1 MALTGDRS
9 RFFVRFPA
17 SLDAAPKEPPL
28 KSYLFNLLELIQV
41 LHMNIA
47 NSVSE
52 IGEIL
57 PRAELAA
64 SANGVPWGARAES
77 RTIRWWLWWNVLSV
91 DAPTVAV
98 AWAALFAHASGGKLS
113 AAEATVLVLGV
124 WVIYVSDRLLD
135 GWTAKDRAALH
146 ERHHFCERHRFV
158 LAPLVAFASGVLVW
172 LTTEHLPAAEVTAGV
187 KLGVILVLYMA
198 GIHAGHGR
206 IAWVFPKEIAVGLL
220 FACGATLPL
229 WSRSI
234 QFPWGACLPWIL
246 FGFLCALNCL
256 SIECWENHH
265 RSGKWRQPPHPFVR
279 WANSRL
285 NRMAAA
291 LAIAALAAC
300 FVRNPKGSS
309 ISALL
314 AVWLGAL
321 LLVFVNY
328 GRTKL
333 SPAALRVLADAALV
347 VPALLAL
354 VIGG

>member
-1 MALTGDRS
+1 MTGSDVQQSFRDS
-9 RFFVRFPA
+9 RQHSIADENVIR
-17 SLDAAPKEPPL
+17 
-28 KSYLFNLLELIQV
+28 
-41 LHMNIA
+41 MNIA

-57 PRAELAA
+57 PRVELAA

-98 AWAALFAHASGGKLS
+98 VWAALFAHASGGKLS
-113 AAEATVLVLGV
+113 AAEATVLVLAV
-124 WVIYVSDRLLD
+124 WVIYVIDRLLD

-158 LAPLVAFASGVLVW
+158 LAGLVAFASGVLVW
-172 LTTEHLPAAEVTAGV
+172 LTTEHLPGAEVTAGV

-256 SIECWENHH
+256 SIECWENRP
-265 RSGKWRQPPHPFVR
+265 RSGDWRQPPHPFVR
-279 WANSRL
+279 WADSHL
-285 NRMAAA
+285 NRVAAA
-291 LAIAALAAC
+291 LAIAALTAC
-300 FVRNPKGSS
+300 FVRDPKDSS

-321 LLVFVNY
+321 LLVFLNY
-328 GRTKL
+328 VRTKL
-333 SPAALRVLADAALV
+333 SPATLRVLADVALL
-347 VPALLAL
+347 VPAVVAL
-354 VIGG
+354 TIGG

>member
-1 MALTGDRS
+1 MLRMTGSDVQQSFRDS
-9 RFFVRFPA
+9 RQHSIADENVIR
-17 SLDAAPKEPPL
+17 
-28 KSYLFNLLELIQV
+28 
-41 LHMNIA
+41 MNIA

-98 AWAALFAHASGGKLS
+98 VWAALFAHASGGKLS
-113 AAEATVLVLGV
+113 AAEAIVLVLAV
-124 WVIYVSDRLLD
+124 WLIYVSDRLLD

-146 ERHHFCERHRFV
+146 ERHHFCERHRLV
-158 LAPLVAFASGVLVW
+158 LSGLVAFASGALVW

-187 KLGVILVLYMA
+187 KLGVILVLYMT
-198 GIHAGHGR
+198 GIHAGRGR
-206 IAWVFPKEIAVGLL
+206 VARVFPKEIAVGLL
-220 FACGATLPL
+220 FACGGTLPL

-256 SIECWENHH
+256 SIECWENRP
-265 RSGKWRQPPHPFVR
+265 RSGEWRQPPHPFVR
-279 WANSRL
+279 WADSRL

-300 FVRNPKGSS
+300 LVRDPKDSS

-321 LLVFVNY
+321 LLVFLNY

-333 SPAALRVLADAALV
+333 SPAALRVLADAALL

>member
-1 MALTGDRS
+1 M
-9 RFFVRFPA
+9 
-17 SLDAAPKEPPL
+17 
-28 KSYLFNLLELIQV
+28 
-41 LHMNIA
+41 
-47 NSVSE
+47 
-52 IGEIL
+52 
-57 PRAELAA
+57 
-64 SANGVPWGARAES
+64 
-77 RTIRWWLWWNVLSV
+77 
-91 DAPTVAV
+91 VAV
-98 AWAALFAHASGGKLS
+98 VERTQRRCTDRRRGVGDTFAHASGGELT
-113 AAEATVLVLGV
+113 AAEATVLVLAV
-124 WVIYVSDRLLD
+124 WVIYASDRLLD

-158 LAPLVAFASGVLVW
+158 LAGLVAFASGALVW
-172 LTTEHLPAAEVTAGV
+172 LTTEHLPAPEVTAGV

-198 GIHAGHGR
+198 GIHVGRGR

-220 FACGATLPL
+220 FACGGTLPL

-234 QFPWGACLPWIL
+234 RFPWGACLPWIL

-279 WANSRL
+279 WADSRL
-285 NRMAAA
+285 NRMSAA

-300 FVRNPKGSS
+300 SVRNPKGSS

-333 SPAALRVLADAALV
+333 SPAALRVLADAALL
-347 VPALLAL
+347 VPAFLAL

>member
-1 MALTGDRS
+1 MIRYMLDCGAPLPPQIS
-9 RFFVRFPA
+9 RA
-17 SLDAAPKEPPL
+17 KGSLDDLRKSIAAE
-28 KSYLFNLLELIQV
+28 NVIR
-41 LHMNIA
+41 MNIG

-52 IGEIL
+52 IGKIL

-64 SANGVPWGARAES
+64 SANRVPWGTRAES
-77 RTIRWWLWWNVLSV
+77 HTIRWWLWWNVLSV
-91 DAPTVAV
+91 DAPAVAV
-98 AWAALFAHASGGKLS
+98 VWAALFAHASGGKLS
-113 AAEATVLVLGV
+113 AAEAAVLVLAV

-146 ERHHFCERHRFV
+146 DRHRFCERHRLV
-158 LAPLVAFASGVLVW
+158 LAALVAFASGALVW
-172 LTTEHLPAAEVTAGV
+172 LTTERLPAAEVTAGV

-198 GIHAGHGR
+198 GIHAGRGR
-206 IAWVFPKEIAVGLL
+206 IAWVFPKEIVVGLL
-220 FACGATLPL
+220 FACGETLPV

-234 QFPWGACLPWIL
+234 RICWGACLPWIL

-256 SIECWENHH
+256 SIECWENQH

-285 NRMAAA
+285 NLMAAA

-300 FVRNPKGSS
+300 FVRNPNGSS

-314 AVWLGAL
+314 AVCLGAL

-328 GRTKL
+328 GRTML
-333 SPAALRVLADAALV
+333 SPAALRVLADAALL

-354 VIGG
+354 AIGG